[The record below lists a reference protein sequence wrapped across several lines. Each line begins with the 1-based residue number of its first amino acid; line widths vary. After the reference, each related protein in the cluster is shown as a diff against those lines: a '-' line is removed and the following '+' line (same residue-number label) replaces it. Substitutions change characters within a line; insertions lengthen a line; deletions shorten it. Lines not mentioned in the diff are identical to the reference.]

1 MALRR
6 QARGDWRRHARARN
20 AGLGMA
26 PEILAPE
33 ILAPEVLACGI
44 LARDILVP
52 DTLAPDARSAL
63 WNARPLPAKIRPQ
76 MKVAVRARR
85 FESLGDHDLAG

>member
-6 QARGDWRRHARARN
+6 QVRGNWWRHARARN

-26 PEILAPE
+26 PTILA
-33 ILAPEVLACGI
+33 
-44 LARDILVP
+44 P